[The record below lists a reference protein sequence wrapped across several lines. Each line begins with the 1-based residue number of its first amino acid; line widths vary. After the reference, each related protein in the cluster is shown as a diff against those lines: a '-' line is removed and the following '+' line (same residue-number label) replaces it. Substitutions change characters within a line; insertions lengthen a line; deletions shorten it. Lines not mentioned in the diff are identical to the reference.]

1 MLYKRIQKENVVG
14 TARCAHTCAV
24 PCSRRA
30 YTGVRAHARFL
41 LFASSIALI
50 LDSCLSTDG
59 LKGYN
64 FTAIILRPGKLIT
77 DAKPLSALW
86 CIEFCLS

>member
-1 MLYKRIQKENVVG
+1 MLYKRTQKVKSSG
-14 TARCAHTCAV
+14 HGALS
-24 PCSRRA
+24 PYLRRA

-41 LFASSIALI
+41 FFSSSIALI
-50 LDSCLSTDG
+50 LDSCLSTDE